1 MLKSRA
7 MLNLIKISARP
18 MRTSAVFRNVE
29 AQSAGAEKLS
39 IPVPEGSQKPINPK
53 LDTIVNQIAGL
64 NLLEVSELSS
74 LLKSKLNL
82 PDTALMPVGF
92 AQGSAPAAS
101 GKSKLTLWFQ
111 QLNSWFYFIFS

>member
-7 MLNLIKISARP
+7 MLNLMRISARS
-18 MRTSAVFRNVE
+18 MRTTSVLKNVQ

-39 IPVPEGSQKPINPK
+39 IPVPEGADKPINPK
-53 LDTIVNQIAGL
+53 LDNIVNQIAGL

-82 PDTALMPVGF
+82 PDTAMMPMGF
-92 AQGSAPAAS
+92 SAGAGPAAAAP
-101 GKSKLTLWFQ
+101 GKLTD
-111 QLNSWFYFIFS
+111 

>member
-7 MLNLIKISARP
+7 MLNLFRMSARS
-18 MRTSAVFRNVE
+18 MRTTTVCGNVQ
-29 AQSAGAEKLS
+29 AQSAGAEKLT
-39 IPVPEGSQKPINPK
+39 IPVPEGSDKPANPK

-74 LLKSKLNL
+74 LLKRKLNL
-82 PDTALMPVGF
+82 PDTAMMPVGF

-101 GKSKLTLWFQ
+101 GNFAH
-111 QLNSWFYFIFS
+111 IFVD